1 MVSYDDSM
9 CYSKW
14 RYIFYVTPLL
24 NGDEKMADENPN
36 DDVKKT
42 ESSEES
48 TNKENEES
56 KTPEPIE
63 REWLENL
70 INALGDRIESKI
82 SDIAADVEAAAG
94 GNQDKEDSKDK
105 EDSEDKTEDNDV
117 DEDTLS
123 EDVKDWNFD

>member
-1 MVSYDDSM
+1 
-9 CYSKW
+9 
-14 RYIFYVTPLL
+14 
-24 NGDEKMADENPN
+24 MADENEN

-48 TNKENEES
+48 NKENEES

-94 GNQDKEDSKDK
+94 GNQDKDSKDK
-105 EDSEDKTEDNDV
+105 EDNEDKTEDNDV

>member
-1 MVSYDDSM
+1 
-9 CYSKW
+9 
-14 RYIFYVTPLL
+14 
-24 NGDEKMADENPN
+24 MADENEN

-94 GNQDKEDSKDK
+94 GNQDKDSKDK

>member
-1 MVSYDDSM
+1 
-9 CYSKW
+9 
-14 RYIFYVTPLL
+14 
-24 NGDEKMADENPN
+24 MADENPN

-105 EDSEDKTEDNDV
+105 EDSEDKTDDNDV